1 MIIFLVKFFSAYII
15 LSLSYNLYLS
25 YFNRNTPQ
33 NKVDNFT
40 ETVGYHTLK
49 LSKVLN
55 FPIKTSSHEEERSI
69 KLIYQDRYIAKIVEG
84 CNSISIIIL
93 FWAFIFAF
101 SGKLKTTLI
110 FGLFGSLIIYII
122 NLIRII
128 LLTKWLYEF
137 PNYYDFLHKVV
148 FPLIIYGTTMF
159 LWVIWVTYLAKKE
172 IKS

>member
-1 MIIFLVKFFSAYII
+1 MIYNVFLNHFK
-15 LSLSYNLYLS
+15 N
-25 YFNRNTPQ
+25 NNTE
-33 NKVDNFT
+33 NKVDSIT
-40 ETVGYHTLK
+40 EIVSDHTIK
-49 LSKVLN
+49 LAQVLN
-55 FPIKTSSHEEERSI
+55 LPIKTNNHESEQSI
-69 KLIYQDRYIAKIVEG
+69 KLFYNDSYVAKIVEG
-84 CNSISIIIL
+84 CNSMSIIIL

-101 SGKLKTTLI
+101 SGSLKATLI

-148 FPLIIYGTTMF
+148 FPLIIYGTTMV

-172 IKS
+172 SKS